1 MKRKSMKIKF
11 LSLSMMLSALA
22 AMVSLPASACMN
34 EMGTNNRGQLVG
46 IAHMKE
52 GLYAELT
59 TKMTLK
65 DKIDIANAHIQSSK
79 RKPSYETINDLAV
92 SMIRFGR
99 YESAIKYLSLI
110 EKKSPGKYQTASNL
124 GTAYELMG
132 NNQEALRWI
141 KLGIARNKDSHYGT
155 EWLHVKILEAK
166 LNKTAFSKG
175 SILQLDFGNQ
185 LTPKKPS
192 NLPLGNDGK
201 PVSLFNL
208 AEALRYQ
215 MLERTEFVGTPDP
228 IVAGL
233 LYDWANLELAA
244 GTMEPAVATYTAA
257 MKYGYRDTT
266 ELNQR
271 LAKAKRIMS
280 VGNMKSKI
288 YSTTGL
294 SAGSDACE
302 ICEPPIEP
310 EEN

>member
-1 MKRKSMKIKF
+1 MKKHSLL
-11 LSLSMMLSALA
+11 LSILLNSVALA
-22 AMVSLPASACMN
+22 AALPAFACMN
-34 EMGTNNRGQLVG
+34 EMGTNNKGQLVG
-46 IAHMKE
+46 ISHMKDS
-52 GLYAELT
+52 LHHELM

-65 DKIDIANAHIQSSK
+65 EKISVANNHIENSK
-79 RKPSYETINDLAV
+79 RNPSYSTINDLAV

-99 YESAIKYLSLI
+99 YQSAIKYLLLI

-124 GTAYELMG
+124 GTAYELTG
-132 NNQEALRWI
+132 NDKEALRWI

-155 EWLHVKILEAK
+155 EWLHVKILDAK
-166 LNKTAFSKG
+166 LNKTAVSKG
-175 SILQLDFGNQ
+175 SILQLDFGNE
-185 LTPKKPS
+185 LIPKKPR
-192 NLPLGNDGK
+192 NLPLGNNGT

-215 MLERTEFVGTPDP
+215 ILERTEFVGTPDP

-233 LYDWANLELAA
+233 LYDWANLELSA
-244 GTMEPAVATYTAA
+244 GTMEPAVAVYGAA
-257 MKYGYRDTT
+257 MKYGYPDKT

-288 YSTTGL
+288 YSSTGL
-294 SAGSDACE
+294 SAGSNACE
-302 ICEPPIEP
+302 ICDPPTTP